1 MTALRDDP
9 ALRLNQLIDI
19 CGVDYPDRI
28 ERFDIVYQLLSMTK
42 NLRLRVKV
50 TTDART
56 PVPSITSVW
65 PVAGWYERETW
76 DCYGVLFDGN
86 PDLRRILTDYGFEG
100 HPFRKD
106 FPLTGHVE
114 LRYSEEHKRVVY
126 EPVKL
131 AQDFRSFDF
140 LSPWEGTDYVLPGD
154 EKAVAP
160 ATASGLPWQAKASG
174 DGTLAA
180 FGLVLGRDTL
190 ADAQT
195 LLGDN
200 LMLALV
206 ARLGEVGV
214 LEALVDPYA
223 AGFVSGR
230 LVLAFDVPAAELRR
244 WRDNAP
250 HSQVMSD
257 GLRRFELRAADRD
270 AARRMPLAGL
280 SFVPAVR
287 LSEADV
293 RQRFG
298 TPASTQ
304 AVDGGTQVLR
314 YPAIGMAATVGP
326 ASRGVLQYVAPRD
339 FEARLG
345 ASAAS
350 APAS

>member
-1 MTALRDDP
+1 MSAPELGRTSWPVMASVDGMADHLRALLGHSVIGIADHVQEITVTVTRAGLVAAMIALRDDP

-28 ERFDIVYQLLSMTK
+28 ERFDVVYHLLSMAK

-56 PVPSITSVW
+56 PVPSLTSVW

-154 EKAVAP
+154 EKALGVAG
-160 ATASGLPWQAKASG
+160 TAKPTSG
-174 DGTLAA
+174 
-180 FGLVLGRDTL
+180 
-190 ADAQT
+190 
-195 LLGDN
+195 
-200 LMLALV
+200 
-206 ARLGEVGV
+206 
-214 LEALVDPYA
+214 
-223 AGFVSGR
+223 
-230 LVLAFDVPAAELRR
+230 
-244 WRDNAP
+244 
-250 HSQVMSD
+250 
-257 GLRRFELRAADRD
+257 
-270 AARRMPLAGL
+270 
-280 SFVPAVR
+280 
-287 LSEADV
+287 
-293 RQRFG
+293 
-298 TPASTQ
+298 
-304 AVDGGTQVLR
+304 
-314 YPAIGMAATVGP
+314 
-326 ASRGVLQYVAPRD
+326 
-339 FEARLG
+339 G
-345 ASAAS
+345 ANG
-350 APAS
+350 